1 MALSMSVSAGAH
13 NARHNTDLAYRAN
26 LRNVDAD
33 LSVGN
38 ISIRDVPIAEA
49 YETVFGDSLRAY
61 NAKQK
66 SKGHPERC
74 IGDYLSKIEKAYSDD
89 SARVKSGDKGRVNVP
104 KPCYEYVLQIG
115 NRDTFG
121 GELDNGKAE
130 EIFRETADSIR
141 SKTEGAIEWFQIA
154 VHFDEKDGTPHMHM
168 AGIPYATGCK
178 RGLSTQVSMGG
189 ALKALGLERLPDL
202 QNLMM
207 GELELAASRNGVER
221 DRMDCHRRHVDV
233 SEWKQLQRDLSA
245 ASAQLETKRSEVA
258 ELDSAISEK
267 SAEVERLDQLIERR
281 SRKLESLTKA
291 LAEIESRLDSLVSNI
306 AEIAHAFALKIFDR
320 PFQVLESVADNP
332 VIDSRAFRAA
342 VERARESL
350 KPRDERK
357 AVDAAAKAVKAEMQR
372 LAPELDGLAAEA
384 RDMKASERTLDT
396 DRSRGGEQSRSET
409 LGGDAIG

>member
-38 ISIRDVPIAEA
+38 ISIRDVPIADA

-74 IGDYLSKIEKAYSDD
+74 IGDYLSKIEKAYSED
-89 SARVKSGDKGRVNVP
+89 SARVKSGNKGRVNVP

-207 GELELAASRNGVER
+207 SELEKAAAAHGIER
-221 DRMDCHRRHVDV
+221 RLMDCDRKHLDV
-233 SEWKQLQRDLSA
+233 PEYQQAMRDYNELTDRIE
-245 ASAQLETKRSEVA
+245 QKRSRVA
-258 ELDSAISEK
+258 ELDRDIKGKERTVA
-267 SAEVERLDQLIERR
+267 RLDRSIETKTKR
-281 SRKLESLTKA
+281 LNSLTEWLQEAEKRLDEILPN
-291 LAEIESRLDSLVSNI
+291 LAEIAGKFKNWLPLEKPIDILRRL
-306 AEIAHAFALKIFDR
+306 
-320 PFQVLESVADNP
+320 ADNP
-332 VIDSRAFRAA
+332 LIARREVLAAIERDKAGKAVRAA
-342 VERARESL
+342 NKSVGDAMKSASSEIDALANEARAMMDARSEL
-350 KPRDERK
+350 EDK
-357 AVDAAAKAVKAEMQR
+357 AGEPDHTAAKSFH
-372 LAPELDGLAAEA
+372 G
-384 RDMKASERTLDT
+384 RD
-396 DRSRGGEQSRSET
+396 
-409 LGGDAIG
+409 

>member
-89 SARVKSGDKGRVNVP
+89 SARVKSGNKGRVNVP

-207 GELELAASRNGVER
+207 SELEKAAAAHGIER
-221 DRMDCHRRHVDV
+221 RLMDCDRKHLDV
-233 SEWKQLQRDLSA
+233 PEYQQAMRDYNELTDRIE
-245 ASAQLETKRSEVA
+245 QKRSRVA
-258 ELDSAISEK
+258 ELDRDIKGKERTVA
-267 SAEVERLDQLIERR
+267 RLDRSIETKTKR
-281 SRKLESLTKA
+281 LNSLTEWLQEAEKRLDEILPN
-291 LAEIESRLDSLVSNI
+291 LAEIAGKFKNWLPLEKPIDILRRL
-306 AEIAHAFALKIFDR
+306 
-320 PFQVLESVADNP
+320 ADNP
-332 VIDSRAFRAA
+332 LIARREVLAAIERDKAGKAVRAA
-342 VERARESL
+342 NKSVGDAMKSASSEIDALANETRAMMDARSEL
-350 KPRDERK
+350 EDK
-357 AVDAAAKAVKAEMQR
+357 AGEPDHTAAKSFH
-372 LAPELDGLAAEA
+372 G
-384 RDMKASERTLDT
+384 RD
-396 DRSRGGEQSRSET
+396 
-409 LGGDAIG
+409 

>member
-89 SARVKSGDKGRVNVP
+89 SARVKSGNKGRVNVP

-141 SKTEGAIEWFQIA
+141 SKTKGAIEWFQIA

-189 ALKALGLERLPDL
+189 ALKAAAAHGIERRL
-202 QNLMM
+202 
-207 GELELAASRNGVER
+207 
-221 DRMDCHRRHVDV
+221 MDCDRKHLDV
-233 SEWKQLQRDLSA
+233 PEYQQAMRDYNELTDRIE
-245 ASAQLETKRSEVA
+245 QKRSRVA
-258 ELDSAISEK
+258 ELDRDIEGKERTVA
-267 SAEVERLDQLIERR
+267 RLDRSIE
-281 SRKLESLTKA
+281 TKT
-291 LAEIESRLDSLVSNI
+291 
-306 AEIAHAFALKIFDR
+306 K
-320 PFQVLESVADNP
+320 
-332 VIDSRAFRAA
+332 
-342 VERARESL
+342 
-350 KPRDERK
+350 
-357 AVDAAAKAVKAEMQR
+357 R
-372 LAPELDGLAAEA
+372 LASELDG
-384 RDMKASERTLDT
+384 RFY
-396 DRSRGGEQSRSET
+396 
-409 LGGDAIG
+409 

>member
-74 IGDYLSKIEKAYSDD
+74 IGDYLSKIEKAYSED
-89 SARVKSGDKGRVNVP
+89 SARVKSGNKGRVNVP

-115 NRDTFG
+115 
-121 GELDNGKAE
+121 KAL
-130 EIFRETADSIR
+130 
-141 SKTEGAIEWFQIA
+141 KTEGAIEWFQIA

-207 GELELAASRNGVER
+207 SELEKAAAAHGIER
-221 DRMDCHRRHVDV
+221 RLMDCDRKHLDV
-233 SEWKQLQRDLSA
+233 PEYQQAMRDYNELTDRIE
-245 ASAQLETKRSEVA
+245 QKRSRVA
-258 ELDSAISEK
+258 ELDRDIDGKERTVA
-267 SAEVERLDQLIERR
+267 RLDRSIE
-281 SRKLESLTKA
+281 TKT
-291 LAEIESRLDSLVSNI
+291 
-306 AEIAHAFALKIFDR
+306 K
-320 PFQVLESVADNP
+320 
-332 VIDSRAFRAA
+332 
-342 VERARESL
+342 
-350 KPRDERK
+350 
-357 AVDAAAKAVKAEMQR
+357 R
-372 LAPELDGLAAEA
+372 LASELDG
-384 RDMKASERTLDT
+384 RFY
-396 DRSRGGEQSRSET
+396 
-409 LGGDAIG
+409 

>member
-89 SARVKSGDKGRVNVP
+89 SARVKSGNKGRVNVP

-207 GELELAASRNGVER
+207 SELEKAAAAHGIER
-221 DRMDCHRRHVDV
+221 RLMDCDRKHLDV
-233 SEWKQLQRDLSA
+233 PEYQQAMRDYNDLA
-245 ASAQLETKRSEVA
+245 GKIEQKRSRIA
-258 ELDSAISEK
+258 ELDRDIESRERTVA
-267 SAEVERLDQLIERR
+267 RLDRSIETKTKRLDLLTEWLQEAEK
-281 SRKLESLTKA
+281 KLDEILPN
-291 LAEIESRLDSLVSNI
+291 LAEIAGKFKSWLPLEKPIDILRRL
-306 AEIAHAFALKIFDR
+306 
-320 PFQVLESVADNP
+320 ADNP
-332 VIDSRAFRAA
+332 LIARREVLAAIERDKEGKAVRAA
-342 VERARESL
+342 NKSVG
-350 KPRDERK
+350 
-357 AVDAAAKAVKAEMQR
+357 DAMKSASGEIGA
-372 LAPELDGLAAEA
+372 LADEA
-384 RDMKASERTLDT
+384 RTMRGASVELESQKNERSHVSTVKSDHEH
-396 DRSRGGEQSRSET
+396 D
-409 LGGDAIG
+409 

>member
-38 ISIRDVPIAEA
+38 ISIRDVPIAET

-89 SARVKSGDKGRVNVP
+89 SARVKSGNKGRVNVP
-104 KPCYEYVLQIG
+104 KPYYEYVLQIG

-154 VHFDEKDGTPHMHM
+154 VHFTRRTERRICTW
-168 AGIPYATGCK
+168 
-178 RGLSTQVSMGG
+178 RGF
-189 ALKALGLERLPDL
+189 
-202 QNLMM
+202 
-207 GELELAASRNGVER
+207 
-221 DRMDCHRRHVDV
+221 RMRR
-233 SEWKQLQRDLSA
+233 A
-245 ASAQLETKRSEVA
+245 ASADFRPRCRWAV
-258 ELDSAISEK
+258 
-267 SAEVERLDQLIERR
+267 R
-281 SRKLESLTKA
+281 SRLRCWSAQCLPGGCCCFC
-291 LAEIESRLDSLVSNI
+291 SSVSMSGFVN
-306 AEIAHAFALKIFDR
+306 
-320 PFQVLESVADNP
+320 
-332 VIDSRAFRAA
+332 
-342 VERARESL
+342 
-350 KPRDERK
+350 
-357 AVDAAAKAVKAEMQR
+357 
-372 LAPELDGLAAEA
+372 
-384 RDMKASERTLDT
+384 
-396 DRSRGGEQSRSET
+396 
-409 LGGDAIG
+409 

>member
-1 MALSMSVSAGAH
+1 MALSMSISAGKH
-13 NARHNTDLAYRAN
+13 NARHNTDLAYRAK
-26 LRNVDAD
+26 LPNVDPK
-33 LSVGN
+33 LSSLN
-38 ISIRDVPIAEA
+38 FTIRDEPIGKA
-49 YETVFGDSLRAY
+49 YDRIFGKSLSDY
-61 NAKQK
+61 NAKQRA
-66 SKGHPERC
+66 KGHSERC
-74 IGDYLSKIEKAYSDD
+74 IADYHAKVEGAWSAD
-89 SARVKSGDKGRVNVP
+89 SAKVDSHKKGRSNVP

-130 EIFRETADSIR
+130 EIFRETANSIR

-245 ASAQLETKRSEVA
+245 ASALLEAKRSEVA

>member
-1 MALSMSVSAGAH
+1 MALSMSVSAGKH
-13 NARHNTDLAYRAN
+13 NARHNTDLAYRAK
-26 LRNVDAD
+26 LPNVDPK
-33 LSVGN
+33 LSSLN
-38 ISIRDVPIAEA
+38 FTIRDEPIGKA
-49 YETVFGDSLRAY
+49 YDRIFGKSLSDY
-61 NAKQK
+61 NAKQRA
-66 SKGHPERC
+66 KGHSERC
-74 IGDYLSKIEKAYSDD
+74 IADYHAKVEGAWSAD
-89 SARVKSGDKGRVNVP
+89 SAKVDSHKKGRSNVP
-104 KPCYEYVLQIG
+104 KPCYEYVLQLG
-115 NRDTFG
+115 DRDTFRK
-121 GELDNGKAE
+121 ELDYETAK
-130 EIFRETADSIR
+130 EIFEEAVSGIEE
-141 SKTEGAIEWFQIA
+141 KTDGAIDWFQ
-154 VHFDEKDGTPHMHM
+154 VVLHFDEPNGTPHMHM

-245 ASAQLETKRSEVA
+245 ASAQLEAKRSEVA

-357 AVDAAAKAVKAEMQR
+357 AVDAAARAVKAEMQR

>member
-1 MALSMSVSAGAH
+1 MALSMSVSAGKH
-13 NARHNTDLAYRAN
+13 NARHNTDLAYRAK
-26 LRNVDAD
+26 LPNVDPK
-33 LSVGN
+33 LSSLN
-38 ISIRDVPIAEA
+38 FTIRDEPIGKA
-49 YETVFGDSLRAY
+49 YDRIFGKSLSDY
-61 NAKQK
+61 NAKQRA
-66 SKGHPERC
+66 KGHSERC
-74 IGDYLSKIEKAYSDD
+74 IADYHAKVEGAWSAD
-89 SARVKSGDKGRVNVP
+89 SAKVDSHKKGRSNVP

-207 GELELAASRNGVER
+207 GELELVASRNGVER

-245 ASAQLETKRSEVA
+245 ASAQLEAKRSEVA

-281 SRKLESLTKA
+281 SRKLESLTRA

-332 VIDSRAFRAA
+332 AIDSRAFRAA

-357 AVDAAAKAVKAEMQR
+357 AVDAAARAVKAEMQR